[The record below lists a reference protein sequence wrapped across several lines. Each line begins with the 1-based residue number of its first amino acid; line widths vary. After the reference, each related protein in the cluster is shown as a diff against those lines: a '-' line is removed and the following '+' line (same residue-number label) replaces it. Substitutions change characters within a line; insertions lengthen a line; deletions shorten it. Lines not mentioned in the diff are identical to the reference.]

1 MSQKTQ
7 TPESTAPTK
16 IPGGFLPSEARLV
29 FGSSGI
35 YSLRMLGVYMATP
48 VLSPYAESLPGSTA
62 MWVGLSLGA
71 YGLTQAIFQIPFG
84 LFGDRFGRRR
94 TFFFGLAIFALGS
107 LVCALAETAPVLV
120 MGRFIQGMG
129 AIASTMIAL
138 LGDGTRESIRTR
150 AMAGMGLFLGG
161 TFAVGLVTGP
171 ILSVKFGVSNL
182 FALSAVL
189 SVLGLFAIPFV
200 VRRRDMR
207 PKSAE
212 QEEQPLSWRGALG
225 VLAKPQLLGLDIGI
239 LILHMGLTAMFV
251 VLPLR
256 LQGMVPPSQQWMVYA
271 PVIVLGL
278 TALITSSHFAER
290 PRGARVVFVFGS
302 VCMALGFTL
311 FAFGDGLMSLV
322 TALTIYVVGFAS
334 TEPAL
339 AAQVTRHAQREVR
352 GTAAGVFNTVQFTGV
367 FLGGL
372 AAGAVLHR
380 AEWLLFVSIAGL
392 QLLWLLAGWR
402 IPFAAKEKSPDAQPL
417 EVGTGAP

>member
-1 MSQKTQ
+1 MSETVDKPEKVG
-7 TPESTAPTK
+7 TPTPRTK
-16 IPGGFLPSEARLV
+16 AGFLPSEARLV

-48 VLSPYAESLPGSTA
+48 VLSPYALSLPGSTA
-62 MWVGLSLGA
+62 IWVGLSLGA
-71 YGLTQAIFQIPFG
+71 YGLTQAVFQIPFG

-94 TFFFGLAIFALGS
+94 TFFVGLAIFALGS

-120 MGRFIQGMG
+120 LGRFVQGMG

-138 LGDGTRESIRTR
+138 L
-150 AMAGMGLFLGG
+150 
-161 TFAVGLVTGP
+161 LVTGP
-171 ILSVKFGVSNL
+171 VLSVKFGVANL
-182 FALSAVL
+182 FGLSAVL
-189 SVLGLFAIPFV
+189 SVLGLIAIPFV
-200 VRRRDMR
+200 VRRKDMK
-207 PKSAE
+207 PKTSGPDAE
-212 QEEQPLSWRGALG
+212 SISWRRVLA

-256 LQGMVPPSQQWMVYA
+256 LQAMVPPSQQWQVYA

-278 TALITSSHFAER
+278 GALVISSHFAER
-290 PRGARVVFVFGS
+290 PRGARVVFSFGS
-302 VCMALGFTL
+302 VCLALGFVL

-322 TALTIYVVGFAS
+322 SALTIYVVGFAS

-339 AAQVTRHAQREVR
+339 AAQVTRHAETQVR
-352 GTAAGVFNTVQFTGV
+352 GTAAGVFNTVQFFGV

-372 AAGAVLHR
+372 AAGAVLQR
-380 AEWLLFVSIAGL
+380 AEPVLFLSIAAL

-402 IPFAAKEKSPDAQPL
+402 IPAVQKKSPDVPPREAD
-417 EVGTGAP
+417 TGAA

>member
-1 MSQKTQ
+1 MPPADQ
-7 TPESTAPTK
+7 TPEKAPPVK
-16 IPGGFLPSEARLV
+16 LLGGFLPSEARLV

-62 MWVGLSLGA
+62 IWVGLSLGA

-94 TFFFGLAIFALGS
+94 TFFFGLAIFAVGS
-107 LVCALAETAPVLV
+107 LVCALAGTAPVLV
-120 MGRFIQGMG
+120 LGRFIQGMG

-161 TFAVGLVTGP
+161 AFATGLVTGP
-171 ILSVKFGVSNL
+171 VLSVKYGVGNL
-182 FALSAVL
+182 FAISAVL
-189 SVLGLFAIPFV
+189 SVLGLIAIPFV
-200 VRRRDMR
+200 VRRQDMR
-207 PKSAE
+207 PKDSV
-212 QEEQPLSWRGALG
+212 EELPLSWRAVLA

-256 LQGMVPPSQQWMVYA
+256 LQGMIPPSQQWQVYA

-278 TALITSSHFAER
+278 TALITASHFAER
-290 PRGARVVFVFGS
+290 PRGARVVFAFGS
-302 VCMALGFTL
+302 SCLALGFAL
-311 FAFGDGLMSLV
+311 FAFGDGLVSLV

-339 AAQVTRHAQREVR
+339 AAQVTRHAQAKVR
-352 GTAAGVFNTVQFTGV
+352 GTAAGVFNTVQFFGV

-380 AEWLLFVSIAGL
+380 AEWVLFLSIAVI
-392 QLLWLLAGWR
+392 QLLWLAAAWR
-402 IPFAAKEKSPDAQPL
+402 IPAAAQKQSPDAQT
-417 EVGTGAP
+417 VGNGAV